1 MTSVRVFTD
10 GACENNGKKNAAG
23 SWAFYFPDHKHLS
36 HAEKLKSTDPQTNN
50 RAELTAILESVCCMI
65 LNFTTNISATIYTDS
80 SYSKDCLTKWLS
92 GWVAKGWKTAAGGDV
107 KNRDLIE
114 EISRKLST
122 LNSYTIVHVMAHTGN
137 TDELSVCNA
146 IVDQM
151 AVDAL
156 HPELVKKKETVQ
168 HNAAE
173 PFAGFPVKIMGTAVA
188 ENILL
193 NWVRE
198 NMDKLDQDI
207 LNTALT
213 TVLTKTLTAKGFTLQ
228 KRKLHRSTT
237 YTLSAGIIKED
248 V

>member
-1 MTSVRVFTD
+1 MNSVRVFTD
-10 GACENNGKKNAAG
+10 GACEGNGKKNAAA
-23 SWAFYFPDHKHLS
+23 SWAFYFPDHKSFS
-36 HAEKLKSTDPQTNN
+36 HAEKLNIADPQTNN
-50 RAELTAILESVCCMI
+50 RAELTAILQAVCCI
-65 LNFTTNISATIYTDS
+65 IENFTTDVSATIYTDS

-122 LNSYTIVHVMAHTGN
+122 LNSYTIVHVMAHTGK
-137 TDELSVCNA
+137 TDELSVGNA

-156 HPELVKKKETVQ
+156 HPELVKKTVE
-168 HNAAE
+168 HNTAE
-173 PFAGFPVKIMGTAVA
+173 PFPGFPVKILGTAVA
-188 ENILL
+188 ENILV
-193 NWVRE
+193 NWIRE
-198 NMDKLDQDI
+198 NMDKLDQDV
-207 LNTALT
+207 LNAALT

-237 YTLSAGIIKED
+237 YSLSAGIIKED
-248 V
+248 A